1 MLNGSFGL
9 RIQSVAAPWLNSR
22 SGRFAIKLPTIS
34 DGGNAHDPVGLQVVG
49 ERQVM
54 SGRASQQH
62 QPLMASRLLNCP
74 TRL

>member
-22 SGRFAIKLPTIS
+22 SGRFAIKLPTFS
-34 DGGNAHDPVGLQVVG
+34 DGGNAHEPVGHQVLG

-54 SGRASQQH
+54 AGSASPPH